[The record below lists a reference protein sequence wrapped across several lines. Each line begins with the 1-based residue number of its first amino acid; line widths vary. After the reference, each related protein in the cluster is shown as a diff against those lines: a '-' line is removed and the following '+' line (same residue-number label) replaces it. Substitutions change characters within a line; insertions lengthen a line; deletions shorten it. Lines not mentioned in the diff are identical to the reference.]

1 MTVVTYTCTT
11 YFFVLSG
18 VEKNNDDIRKFHL
31 TKSNKWDAPKD
42 ILLVTKRL
50 QITGQ
55 HERVRRG
62 YNKSNTEYWS
72 TEIKEARSKRR
83 KLSAAS
89 AVELP
94 ESNSDSV
101 LTIENL
107 SAFEIK
113 EKLKELGVQTQVGKL
128 EKLQDI
134 LKEALQRLNSN

>member
-1 MTVVTYTCTT
+1 M
-11 YFFVLSG
+11 
-18 VEKNNDDIRKFHL
+18 EKNNDDVRKFHL
-31 TKSNKWDAPKD
+31 TKSNKWDTPKD
-42 ILLVTKRL
+42 ILLVTKQL

-72 TEIKEARSKRR
+72 NEIKEARSKRR

-89 AVELP
+89 AVELT

-113 EKLKELGVQTQVGKL
+113 EKLKELGVQTRVRKL

-134 LKEALQRLNSN
+134 YLLTLQSND